1 MLEAAG
7 QRLDYFVPFQAERP
21 SSVTGEG
28 KERTR
33 MEILTIQGI
42 SSWEKHFC
50 SQKDNKDSGRGF
62 EVNLN

>member
-1 MLEAAG
+1 M
-7 QRLDYFVPFQAERP
+7 
-21 SSVTGEG
+21 TGEG
-28 KERTR
+28 KESPR

-50 SQKDNKDSGRGF
+50 SQKDNKDSGRDF